1 MLKRWHPSIYSGQ
14 RFLKFHMNIS
24 HNNSQSLRLLTGSFA
39 GQLLL
44 SVLLFCLAM
53 SPAQSQTAAVPSAV
67 ESSIKQ
73 SIEAWLKGKYKVDAV
88 ARTPITGLYEVR
100 LGTDLIYVDEKAAY
114 AFIEGQLI
122 DLKNNRNITRERT
135 EELSAI
141 QFKDLPLQLAFKQV
155 QGNGRRVMAV
165 FEDPNCG
172 YCRKLRAD
180 LVGIKDVTIYTF
192 VLPLLS
198 PDSEVKSRNA
208 LCAADKS
215 KAWNEMMLSGKA
227 PPTAS
232 PSCDAPIA
240 KLKDLGRSLGVTG
253 TPTIFFPNGKR
264 LTGYAPM
271 AQFEKMLEENN
282 KL

>member
-1 MLKRWHPSIYSGQ
+1 MRTIRSQAQVFSAMMLALSMPLAAS
-14 RFLKFHMNIS
+14 
-24 HNNSQSLRLLTGSFA
+24 
-39 GQLLL
+39 LL
-44 SVLLFCLAM
+44 SLTLIGLQPNTVR
-53 SPAQSQTAAVPSAV
+53 AQVVAPTPSAV
-67 ESSIKQ
+67 ESAIKQ
-73 SIEAWLKGKYKVDAV
+73 AVEAWLKGKYKVDAV

-172 YCRKLRAD
+172 YCRKMRAD
-180 LVGIKDVTIYTF
+180 LSGIKDITIYTF

-208 LCAADKS
+208 LCAADKA
-215 KAWNEMMLSGKA
+215 KAWNDLMLSGKS

-253 TPTIFFPNGKR
+253 TPTVFFPNGKR

>member
-1 MLKRWHPSIYSGQ
+1 MDTKPNP
-14 RFLKFHMNIS
+14 F
-24 HNNSQSLRLLTGSFA
+24 RLPARPLP
-39 GQLLL
+39 QLLDARAIKML
-44 SVLLFCLAM
+44 VVGILIACAAGGLVYAQNPVPGSVEN
-53 SPAQSQTAAVPSAV
+53 AVRQGV
-67 ESSIKQ
+67 EH
-73 SIEAWLKGKYKVDAV
+73 WLKGRYKVDAV
-88 ARTPITGLYEVR
+88 ARSPIAGLYEVR
-100 LGTDLIYVDEKAAY
+100 LGSDLIYVDEKGAY

-135 EELSAI
+135 EEISTI

-155 QGNGRRVMAV
+155 QGSGRRVMAV

-180 LVGIKDVTIYTF
+180 LAVIKDVTIYTF

-208 LCAADKS
+208 LCASDKV
-215 KAWNEMMLSGKA
+215 KAWNDLMLSGKS
-227 PPTAS
+227 PPTA
-232 PSCDAPIA
+232 PTSCDAPLA
-240 KLKDLGRSLGVTG
+240 KLKELGRSLGVTG
-253 TPTIFFPNGKR
+253 TPTTFFPNGKR

>member
-1 MLKRWHPSIYSGQ
+1 MQNFWKQAQGFRAQ
-14 RFLKFHMNIS
+14 RQGLSRHLAAS
-24 HNNSQSLRLLTGSFA
+24 
-39 GQLLL
+39 LL
-44 SVLLFCLAM
+44 SVALISSFADQA
-53 SPAQSQTAAVPSAV
+53 SAQGSASAPSAV
-67 ESSIKQ
+67 EASIKQ
-73 SIEAWLKGKYKVDAV
+73 ALEAWLKGKYKVDAV
-88 ARTPITGLYEVR
+88 ARSPIAGLYEVR

-155 QGNGRRVMAV
+155 QGSGRRVMAV

-180 LVGIKDVTIYTF
+180 LASLKDITIYTF

-208 LCAADKS
+208 LCAGDKV
-215 KAWNEMMLSGKA
+215 KAWNDLMLSGKA

-271 AQFEKMLEENN
+271 AQFEKMLDENN
-282 KL
+282 KI

>member
-1 MLKRWHPSIYSGQ
+1 MSMKIRSQNLPPEMSMAGLVASMFKHMRILNLLPS
-14 RFLKFHMNIS
+14 
-24 HNNSQSLRLLTGSFA
+24 LLVAFA
-39 GQLLL
+39 INGT
-44 SVLLFCLAM
+44 
-53 SPAQSQTAAVPSAV
+53 AQAQTPVSNAV
-67 ESSIKQ
+67 EATVKQ
-73 SIEAWLKGKYKVDAV
+73 SVEAWLKGRYKVDAV
-88 ARTPITGLYEVR
+88 ARSPIAGLYEVR
-100 LGTDLIYVDEKAAY
+100 LGSDLIYVDEKGAY

-135 EELSAI
+135 EELSSI

-155 QGNGRRVMAV
+155 QGNGRRIMAV

-172 YCRKLRAD
+172 YCRKLRTD
-180 LVGIKDVTIYTF
+180 LAVIKDVTIYTF

-208 LCAADKS
+208 LCASDKA
-215 KAWNEMMLSGKA
+215 KAWNDMMLTGKSPPAA
-227 PPTAS
+227 P